1 MLIHSQNRV
10 NLKIDMYLVL
20 KVLVSEVYILPLT
33 GNGLRATIP
42 DIGPIGIDSS
52 IILSKVNKIANQR
65 HQTRTSH
72 REVEKGTASPFQAF
86 NAGLNEETG
95 DREYL
100 RRCNVFQ
107 DGSARV
113 DLI

>member
-1 MLIHSQNRV
+1 MGDPIFHPILDPILAQQKPRNR
-10 NLKIDMYLVL
+10 
-20 KVLVSEVYILPLT
+20 
-33 GNGLRATIP
+33 
-42 DIGPIGIDSS
+42 IDSS
-52 IILSKVNKIANQR
+52 IILSKENKIANQR